1 MKEMDIEED
10 IEAEDDIASLSS
22 VCSVVSCSL
31 PDSFYKRAI
40 ESASNVRNQKA
51 PTRFALH
58 CSTPTGSETYLTPT
72 QRANRSIR
80 RLKSLLKESYSDIR
94 YKDFEI
100 QRLTRELVELRLEY
114 AHCKKADAVDTANV
128 EDSADATEA
137 TDAAD
142 PGDASH
148 GTTPSL
154 ADSGLFDD
162 VHLNHS
168 KESLVERDADTTTWS
183 IEKRRLL
190 NSHAEQISDMKRQF
204 ADEMQTMRGRLTDRL
219 EQSLGQLG
227 DSNARYASLL
237 NSYESNREELKRAEK
252 DSQLLREKLADQE
265 RRLSRFQIEIDE
277 RETRDYEMHENEIR
291 QIDVLSNELSQ
302 AKELIRTLES
312 KLSDISTV
320 PPVVL
325 VEPVGTIQP
334 TINQP
339 ESIQPVADG
348 PESISVQPP
357 PDDGVTQ
364 QLNSATAELE
374 KIKVVQKSSVAWIS
388 GAEAV
393 ALWFDNQRSCRLP
406 KSKSAAA
413 IKTQLNQRTPL

>member
-1 MKEMDIEED
+1 MDIEED

-204 ADEMQTMRGRLTDRL
+204 ADEVSTPYLFYD
-219 EQSLGQLG
+219 
-227 DSNARYASLL
+227 
-237 NSYESNREELKRAEK
+237 LK
-252 DSQLLREKLADQE
+252 
-265 RRLSRFQIEIDE
+265 
-277 RETRDYEMHENEIR
+277 
-291 QIDVLSNELSQ
+291 
-302 AKELIRTLES
+302 
-312 KLSDISTV
+312 
-320 PPVVL
+320 
-325 VEPVGTIQP
+325 
-334 TINQP
+334 
-339 ESIQPVADG
+339 
-348 PESISVQPP
+348 
-357 PDDGVTQ
+357 
-364 QLNSATAELE
+364 
-374 KIKVVQKSSVAWIS
+374 
-388 GAEAV
+388 
-393 ALWFDNQRSCRLP
+393 
-406 KSKSAAA
+406 
-413 IKTQLNQRTPL
+413 QRTVVNLISYVYRFTVLQSFNGCNGV